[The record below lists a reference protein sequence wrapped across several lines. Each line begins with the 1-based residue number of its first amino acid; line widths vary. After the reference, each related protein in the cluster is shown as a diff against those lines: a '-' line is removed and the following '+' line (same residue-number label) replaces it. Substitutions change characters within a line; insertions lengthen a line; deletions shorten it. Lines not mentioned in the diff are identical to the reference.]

1 MAIATNGFTSAVRVL
16 WQRRM
21 KLAAALVGGAV
32 ALASGPA
39 LANPTFGETTPSE
52 KIGTAALLS
61 PTTVDGYYGSS
72 TTATNGLSLTGR
84 PNEVVELARALKGN
98 PNETSGDATNYPDKV
113 VDRTYQY
120 VRNNITMVWSYG
132 LQKGAL
138 GALIDHS
145 GTAFDQ
151 AALMV
156 ELLRQNGYTAKYQ
169 VGTIALSGTQFY
181 DWSGITDA
189 GAACQ
194 LLSSGAIGAVING
207 STNSNCSYSGASV
220 STITLNHA
228 WVTVTIGGTDY
239 VFDPAFKSHDHH
251 AGLNLATTAS
261 MTSGEALTAAGGTTG
276 TEGTSGSVSYVQG
289 FNISAL
295 NTKVAGYGTAILTTV
310 AAHPEYHMEDVVS
323 GETIHRYE
331 TPQTT
336 GLRQT
341 SVSGYT
347 LSSSHTWTGGVPDQY
362 RTTLEVRLDVWG
374 PNATSPTTT
383 TLWDRTLY
391 VDEIYGRKLTVD
403 TGLDQADGAPNYQV
417 KLRLTDETGAGI
429 QGISPILNS
438 YSAANTHQFRLGSL
452 ILTANHPFAAAA
464 NGSTST
470 SGDYMDATVT
480 KAVNTNLSFTIVH
493 GWGDANGLA
502 KKWDQRDDNVL
513 PPDAIP
519 GGCETCGQPAQG
531 TSGDGKREQ
540 FAAAWIVQSSKAAR
554 LHAAIGNSVYTLH
567 HSIGVMAGDPTMD
580 LYSPFMVQ
588 TLANSTAPD
597 PDTIPSYWTVR
608 DKFDRMDVD
617 SAFSL
622 TSKSADAAKRRAV
635 ILSIAA
641 TTDALEGSVVAQQ
654 ADLPDTVSTATRF
667 EWGNAPPSAED
678 VYGSGTGRKFLS
690 FTSSN
695 ASQATALAKVEG
707 INTYG
712 TTDPCASH
720 SGGVFSYKSP
730 VEQPE
735 MCTAEANRWIAGLQ
749 AAVTAYTSAGFNVV
763 AMDEAHLGPGVPWGA
778 PSVHTTRGVGGTYTA
793 YYTPFPTWQRGGALV
808 AVKYSGSDPV
818 EIAHVAVGVPQDSG
832 AAAVAKGGGGGVQPD
847 HDATY
852 DPARAADVLKAKF
865 VDHSS
870 TLGVDISNG
879 ELTYTAP
886 GVLEVGNGEF
896 PNKLTAQLIWRG
908 GEKSSEAGDAPQGQP
923 RTPWTTNWHN
933 MVAMGGGG
941 LEMLGDT
948 DPRTA
953 AGTIGAFLA
962 MQDVYGASPSIQ
974 RDVTGVLVNSWW
986 VRTLTGNIVTV
997 SVGSGTRQF
1006 VKLVD
1011 GSWIA
1016 PGAGAYASLA
1026 ITGSRAIFTDHCGP
1040 TPYPPYDLTRGWDY
1054 SSVSFA
1060 VTNAHGD
1067 IQNFG
1072 FWRNDYHDG
1081 TSCQVIKGHRLTSW
1095 VYPQGVTV
1103 SLTYSATGAVT
1114 VGDPVDQLVEVS
1126 NTFGRKID
1134 FVNGGTP
1141 DNGSYTGGFNNGL
1154 TGGDARSVSM
1164 SLISTASSAGAA
1176 YTQTDQ
1182 SGNQTSIIAGVV
1194 PWYGGADMLS
1204 GATQIPNHFLLT
1216 KVYAADNAAFGL
1228 STTNPFPSNPAT
1240 LQYDYDSLRRV
1251 KTAYDAINLQL
1262 AARDPYQFYVG
1273 DGVRGERMDPTH
1285 ASYAVEYDLY
1295 HKPLKVF
1302 DEINRVFAETH
1313 DGRGRVTGYTYPEG
1327 DQEQLAYDD
1336 RNNETSITKVAKSG
1350 SGLSNIAVSATWD
1363 STWNKP
1369 LTITDALGNVTTLT
1383 YNASGN
1389 GKSLMATATRPA
1401 DVDGNH
1407 PVYTFAYDSKGHV
1420 TSVTDPT
1427 SVVTSSTYDA
1437 TTGDLLTTTLDPGTG
1452 THVNA
1457 VTTLTYDAQGDVL
1470 TSTDPR
1476 SNVSY
1481 ASYDLN
1487 RRKVFAIGPDPDGAG
1502 SLKRPTTK
1510 TIYDAGGRVTET
1522 DKGTATTTNASDFA
1536 VLESETTTYDPAG
1549 EKIKLKTQAGVAQY
1563 AYDGAGRVTCA
1574 ALRMNSTVYLSLPS
1588 DACSLSTTGTQGPD
1602 RITKTVYDAA
1612 GQSLQTLRG
1621 YGTGAQITYSTS
1633 TYSQNGKLATITDA
1647 NGNKTTYVYDGFD
1660 RLIETDFPSTTLA
1673 AGTSNSS
1680 DKELQTWDV
1689 NGNRLSLTKR
1699 DGTTV
1704 IDTCYDALGR
1714 PIKKLFRSPALTTS
1728 SCASITSGTA
1738 PETFSD
1744 YDLAGRPT
1752 HARFASRTGYG
1763 VDYAYDSAGRVT
1775 SETTSDAS
1783 ASRAV
1788 SFQYDAAGNRTRVT
1802 WPDSFYAGY
1811 VYDPLNR
1818 ATTINEN
1825 GATSGAGVLATYSY
1839 DDLGRRT
1846 SLSRGN
1852 GASTTYSYDSADR
1865 LTALTHD
1872 VTGATNDQTWS
1883 FGYNPASQLISRGG
1897 TNALYDWT
1905 NAAAGTTNKT
1915 YDGLNRDA
1923 TIAAL
1928 SGGYDANGNLTYEG
1942 TGGRTFTYDQENRL
1956 TSVATGGTTNLTLA
1970 SDAAGR
1976 LHQTVAG
1983 STTTQFLYEG
1993 SRLSAEFDGS
2003 GNVLRRYVHGTGT
2016 DEPIVWYE
2024 GSGTTDRR
2032 WLHQDAQGS
2041 VVGYSGSTGGMTTI
2055 YAYGPYGEPQS
2066 SSWGGSRFAYTGQIQ
2081 LPEAKLYYYKA
2092 RVYDPMSGRFL
2103 QADPTGYKDDLNLYA
2118 YVGDDPATNSDPTGT
2133 SAIGDCAHTS
2143 GCISVQVW
2151 DDNGKVGGKTS
2162 SAAPASKSQGQAAAK
2177 KGAPRTSP
2185 EVPPLGHRRPSR
2197 LVKGAAELYAKG
2209 QQYLYTWE
2217 RNTLYG
2223 VGQSGPIKNMNGSK
2237 GLPDATPTVQDA
2249 RSFDEKMAKV
2259 IHDQSYDEAVEYL
2272 TREFVFYPKAPVDP
2286 APQPD
2291 PAPAKPNY
2299 GPGNPNWN
2307 NPGGGPY

>member
-1 MAIATNGFTSAVRVL
+1 MAIATNGFASAVRSL
-16 WQRRM
+16 WQQRK
-21 KLAAALVGGAV
+21 KLSAALIGGVV

-39 LANPTFGETTPSE
+39 FANPTFGETTPSE
-52 KIGTAALLS
+52 KIGTAALLT
-61 PTTVDGYYGSS
+61 PTAVDSYYGSATTS
-72 TTATNGLSLTGR
+72 TNSIGSTSR
-84 PNEVVELARALKGN
+84 PNEIIELARALKGN
-98 PNETSGDATNYPDKV
+98 PNEVSGDATNYPDKV

-120 VRNNITMVWSYG
+120 VKNNITMVWSFG
-132 LQKGAL
+132 VQKGAL
-138 GALIDHS
+138 GAQIDHA

-151 AALMV
+151 AMLMV
-156 ELLRQNGYTAKYQ
+156 ELLRANGYTANYQ

-181 DWSGITDA
+181 DWSGVQDA
-189 GAACQ
+189 QAACQ

-207 STNSNCSYSGASV
+207 STSACSSYAGTNV
-220 STITLNHA
+220 STITLNHV
-228 WVTVTIGGTDY
+228 WVTVTIGGTSY
-239 VFDPAFKSHDHH
+239 VFDPAYKAHDHK
-251 AGLNLATTAS
+251 AGINLTTTAS
-261 MTSGEALTAAGGTTG
+261 MTTGEALTAAGGTTG

-289 FNISAL
+289 FNTSAL
-295 NTKVAGYGTAILTTV
+295 NTKVAGYGTAILSTI

-323 GETIHRYE
+323 GEVITRTE
-331 TPQTT
+331 TPATT

-347 LSSSHTWTGGVPDQY
+347 LSSSHTLTGNIPDQY
-362 RTTLEVRLDVWG
+362 RTTLEVRADFW
-374 PNATSPTTT
+374 TPTDYTLTT
-383 TLWDRTLY
+383 VNMVTFFDKTLY
-391 VDEIYGRKLTVD
+391 VDEIYGRKLGFD
-403 TGLDQADGAPNYQV
+403 SDFDQNDCGGQYNPCAFV
-417 KLRLTDETGAGI
+417 TRLKLTDETGAGV
-429 QGISPILNS
+429 QGVNAAIAS
-438 YSAANTHQFRLGSL
+438 YTGSNPHQFRLGSL
-452 ILTANHPFAAAA
+452 ILTANHPYAAAA
-464 NGSTST
+464 NGSTTT
-470 SGDYMDATVT
+470 SGDYMDQTVT
-480 KAVNTNLSFTIVH
+480 KLVNGNLPFTIVH
-493 GWGDANGLA
+493 AWGDANGLA
-502 KKWDQRDDNVL
+502 KKWDNRDDTGL
-513 PPDAIP
+513 PYDPIP
-519 GGCETCGQPAQG
+519 SGCETCGMPAMQ
-531 TSGDGKREQ
+531 TKGDGRREQ
-540 FAAAWIVQSSKAAR
+540 ATAAWIVESSKAAR
-554 LHAAIGNSVYTLH
+554 LHAAIGKSVYTLH

-580 LYSPFMVQ
+580 LFSPFTVQ
-588 TLANSTAPD
+588 TLSNSTAPN
-597 PDTIPSYWTVR
+597 PDTIPYYWTVR

-617 SAFSL
+617 SGFSL
-622 TSKSADAAKRRAV
+622 TSKSADATTRRAV
-635 ILSIAA
+635 IFAIAA
-641 TTDALEGSVVAQQ
+641 TTDALEGSVVAQH

-690 FTSSN
+690 FTSTN

-712 TTDPCASH
+712 TTDPCG
-720 SGGVFSYKSP
+720 SGGNTFTYSP
-730 VEQPE
+730 AQQPQL
-735 MCTAEANRWIAGLQ
+735 CTLEANRWISGLQ
-749 AAVTAYTSAGFNVV
+749 AAVTAYTGAGFNVV
-763 AMDEAHLGPGVPWGA
+763 ALDEAHLGPGQPWGA
-778 PSVHTTRGVGGTYTA
+778 PSVRASRTLSGTYNSF
-793 YYTPFPTWQRGGALV
+793 YSPFPTMQRGGALV

-818 EIAHVAVGVPQDSG
+818 EIAHVAVGLPQDSG
-832 AAAVAKGGGGGVQPD
+832 AASVAKGGGGGVQPD
-847 HDATY
+847 HDATF
-852 DPARAADVLKAKF
+852 DPAKAADVLKAKF

-870 TLGVDISNG
+870 ALGVDIARG

-886 GVLEVGNGEF
+886 ATLEVGNGEF
-896 PNKLTAQLIWRG
+896 PNKLSAQMIWRG
-908 GEKSSEAGDAPQGQP
+908 GQTSSQADDAPDGQP
-923 RTPWTTNWHN
+923 KAPWTTNWHN
-933 MVAMGGGG
+933 MLAMGGGG
-941 LEMLGDT
+941 LEMLGDS

-962 MQDVYGASPSIQ
+962 MQDVYKASPSIQ

-986 VRTLTGNIVTV
+986 VRTLTGNVVTV
-997 SVGSGTRQF
+997 SVGADTRQF

-1011 GSWIA
+1011 GSWIT
-1016 PGAGAYASLA
+1016 PGAGPYASLA
-1026 ITGSRAIFTDHCGP
+1026 ITGSRAIFTDRCGP
-1040 TPYPPYDLTRGWDY
+1040 PPYPPYDMTRGWDY
-1054 SSVSFA
+1054 SGMSFA

-1067 IQNFG
+1067 VQNFG
-1072 FWRNDYHDG
+1072 FWRNAYHDG
-1081 TSCQVIKGHRLTSW
+1081 KSCQVIKGHRMTSW

-1103 SLTYSATGAVT
+1103 SLTYSATGDVT
-1114 VGDPVDQLVEVS
+1114 VGDPIDRLMEVS
-1126 NTFGRKID
+1126 NSFGRKID
-1134 FVNGGTP
+1134 FINGG
-1141 DNGSYTGGFNNGL
+1141 SGGFNNGL
-1154 TGGDARSVSM
+1154 TGSDARSVT
-1164 SLISTASSAGAA
+1164 ISAVTNG
-1176 YTQTDQ
+1176 TVFTDP
-1182 SGNQTSIIAGVV
+1182 SGNQTTVTATGVT
-1194 PWYGGADMLS
+1194 WYG
-1204 GATQIPNHFLLT
+1204 INNHPLL
-1216 KVYAADNAAFGL
+1216 KAVYAADNPAFGTI
-1228 STTNPFPSNPAT
+1228 STTTGLASNPPT
-1240 LQYDYDSLRRV
+1240 LQYDYDTLRRV
-1251 KTAYDAINLQL
+1251 QTAHDAINLQL
-1262 AARDPYQFYVG
+1262 GTRDPYQFYVG

-1302 DEINRVFAETH
+1302 DEINRVFVEAH
-1313 DGRGRVTGYTYPEG
+1313 DGRGRTTGYTYPEG

-1336 RNNETSITKVAKSG
+1336 HNNETSITKVAKSG
-1350 SGLSNIAVSATWD
+1350 SGLSNINVSATWD

-1401 DVDGNH
+1401 DIDGNH

-1427 SVVTSSTYDA
+1427 SVVTSNTYDA
-1437 TTGDLLTTTLDPGTG
+1437 TTGDLLTATLDPGTG
-1452 THVNA
+1452 THVAA
-1457 VTTLTYDAQGDVL
+1457 VTTMTYDAQGDVL
-1470 TSTDPR
+1470 TVTDPR

-1481 ASYDLN
+1481 ATYDLN

-1502 SLKRPTTK
+1502 SLKRPVTK
-1510 TIYDAGGRVTET
+1510 TVYDAVGRVTET
-1522 DKGTATTTNASDFA
+1522 DKGTATTTTASDFA
-1536 VLESETTTYDPAG
+1536 VLESETVTYDPAG

-1563 AYDGAGRVTCA
+1563 AYDGDGRVTCT

-1588 DACSLSTTGTQGPD
+1588 DACSLSTTGSAGAD
-1602 RITKTVYDAA
+1602 RITKTIYDAA

-1621 YGTGAQITYSTS
+1621 YGTGSQITYSTS

-1647 NGNKTTYVYDGFD
+1647 NGNKTSYVYDGFD

-1673 AGTSNSS
+1673 AGTSNTS
-1680 DKELQTWDV
+1680 DKETQTWDA

-1752 HARFASRTGYG
+1752 HVRFASRTGYG
-1763 VDYAYDSAGRVT
+1763 VDFAYDSAGRVT

-1783 ASRAV
+1783 ASRAI

-1818 ATTINEN
+1818 VTTINEN

-1846 SLSRGN
+1846 GLTRGN

-1865 LTALTHD
+1865 LTGLTHD
-1872 VTGATNDQTWS
+1872 VTGTTNDQTWA
-1883 FGYNPASQLISRGG
+1883 FGYNPASQLISRSGS
-1897 TNALYDWT
+1897 NSLYDWT
-1905 NAAAGTTNKT
+1905 NATAATTNKT

-1928 SGGYDANGNLTYEG
+1928 SGGYDANANLTYEG

-1956 TSVATGGTTNLTLA
+1956 TSVVTGGTTNLTLA

-2041 VVGYSGSTGGMTTI
+2041 VVGYSGSSGGMTTI

-2092 RVYDPMSGRFL
+2092 RVYDPMTGRFL
-2103 QADPTGYKDDLNLYA
+2103 QTDSIGYKDDLDLYA
-2118 YVGDDPATNSDPTGT
+2118 YAQEDPLDRSDPTGL
-2133 SAIGDCAHTS
+2133 SAIECANMS
-2143 GCISVQVW
+2143 GCTSTQVW
-2151 DDNGKVGGKTS
+2151 ESTKSDAGTTSWAPRGNRGGQGQGERNRAGSASGTPDPHKKLKDHPTKPGWVIGKDQNGKKVEKKAPPGYVSPADRKKKGDKQADKDKEAEKPDGEPTSNQSTS
-2162 SAAPASKSQGQAAAK
+2162 SPMRMPTQDEQRVIIFGIEVTLTGALLFAAVALSS
-2177 KGAPRTSP
+2177 
-2185 EVPPLGHRRPSR
+2185 E
-2197 LVKGAAELYAKG
+2197 
-2209 QQYLYTWE
+2209 
-2217 RNTLYG
+2217 
-2223 VGQSGPIKNMNGSK
+2223 
-2237 GLPDATPTVQDA
+2237 
-2249 RSFDEKMAKV
+2249 
-2259 IHDQSYDEAVEYL
+2259 
-2272 TREFVFYPKAPVDP
+2272 
-2286 APQPD
+2286 
-2291 PAPAKPNY
+2291 
-2299 GPGNPNWN
+2299 
-2307 NPGGGPY
+2307 